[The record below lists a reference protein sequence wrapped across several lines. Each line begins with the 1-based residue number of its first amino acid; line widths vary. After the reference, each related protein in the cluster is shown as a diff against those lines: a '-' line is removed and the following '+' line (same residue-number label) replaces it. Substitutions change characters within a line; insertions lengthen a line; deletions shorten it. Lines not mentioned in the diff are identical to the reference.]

1 MTRLNQSP
9 LAHVRRLR
17 GREGLIWL
25 DSAEAGPGAVSLLA
39 CEPSE
44 TLQGNILTDA
54 DLLRAKLAEHSA
66 PGASGG
72 LMGWIGFDG
81 EFVLGVYPRCA
92 VYDHET
98 CLWQDP
104 GGLTSQ
110 DEGEKEAVSAPIL
123 DFLPA
128 LGREKFMAMVELA
141 HEFIAAGDIYQVN
154 LSYPWAAPWPTD
166 ADALAFYEKL
176 RSVSPAPFSAY
187 ANLGGTTLFSASPE
201 CFLDMRGREI
211 VTRPIKGTRPRF
223 PTHAARDAEASA
235 ELLGSEKERAEL
247 LMITDLERNDLGQV
261 CEFGSVSVPQL
272 WAVESFA
279 QVHHL
284 VSTVKGTLRPEV
296 DHVSALAACF
306 PGGSIS
312 GAPKGRALEIIA
324 QLEETPRGIYTGAIG
339 YFGFDGR
346 SQFNIAIRTA
356 VKQGNTIRFQVGA
369 GIVADSIP
377 EREWEETLHKASGLL
392 RAAQV

>member
-1 MTRLNQSP
+1 MIGICDSP
-9 LAHVRRLR
+9 LDLVHRLR
-17 GREGLIWL
+17 SREGLIWL
-25 DSAEAGPGAVSLLA
+25 DSAEAGPGAVTLLA

-44 TLQGNILTDA
+44 ILRGNITTDS
-54 DLLRAKLAEHSA
+54 DPIRTKLAEHSA

-72 LMGWIGFDG
+72 LMGWVGFDG
-81 EFVLGVYPRCA
+81 EYVLGVYPRCA
-92 VYDHET
+92 VYEHDT
-98 CLWQDP
+98 CLWRDL
-104 GGLTSQ
+104 GGLIGES
-110 DEGEKEAVSAPIL
+110 DGEKEPATAPVL
-123 DFLPA
+123 DFQPSV
-128 LGREKFMAMVELA
+128 GREKFMDMVEQA

-154 LSYPWAAPWPTD
+154 LSYPWIASWPAE
-166 ADALAFYEKL
+166 ADELAFYERL
-176 RSVSPAPFSAY
+176 RTVSPAPFSAY

-201 CFLDMRGREI
+201 CFLDMQGREI

-223 PTHAARDAEASA
+223 PAHAARDAEASA

-261 CEFGSVSVPQL
+261 CEFGSVTVPQL

-356 VKQGNTIRFQVGA
+356 VKQGDTIRFQVGA

-377 EREWEETLHKASGLL
+377 EREWEETLHKAAGLL
-392 RAAQV
+392 RAAKA